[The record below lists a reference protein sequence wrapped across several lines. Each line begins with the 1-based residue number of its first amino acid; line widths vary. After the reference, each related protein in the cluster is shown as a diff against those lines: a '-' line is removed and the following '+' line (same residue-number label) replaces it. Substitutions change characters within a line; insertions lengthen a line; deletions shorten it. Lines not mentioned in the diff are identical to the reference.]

1 MSLHTVRRGFDI
13 PLAGAP
19 AADGRAPETRIPS
32 RIALLGA
39 DYPGMRPTMRVGVG
53 DGVSRGTIL
62 FEDKKTPG
70 VRFTAPLA
78 GRVAAIHRG
87 ERRAFQSLVLDL
99 APEERAGRAGDG
111 PAASGWSGRHPEAL
125 DADAVRELLLESG
138 QWTALRARPFGRV
151 ANPERRPAAVF
162 VTAADTAPLAPDPVA
177 AVAGREADLGWGLAA
192 VSRLTGGPVFVC
204 SRPGRRLP
212 VEEGGRVRHEEFS
225 GPHPAGTPGLHIH
238 RLSPVRRGVEAWHL
252 DAQDLASIGRLFRAG
267 AGDGFRVVSL
277 GGPPVRRPAFLRV
290 PLGAAAEEV
299 AAPGLEPDAAPG
311 KDAARPG
318 TGAPERRVISG
329 SLLSGRA
336 AAGEERGYLG
346 RYHRQVTVLDE
357 DRRRRLLGWLA
368 PGPRALSVS
377 RAFLSALLP
386 GRPRRL
392 TTGTHG
398 SRRAIVPVGVY
409 ERVMA
414 FDIPPVFLLR
424 ALLAEDLERA
434 EELGALELV
443 EEDLGLLTFACP
455 AKNDYAPALRRVLD
469 TLEKE
474 G

>member
-53 DGVSRGTIL
+53 DAVSRGTIL

-151 ANPERRPAAVF
+151 ANPERRPAALF

-192 VSRLTGGPVFVC
+192 ISRLTAGPVFVC

-212 VEEGGRVRHEEFS
+212 VEAGGRVRHEEFS

-267 AGDGFRVVSL
+267 AGDGFRVVL
-277 GGPPVRRPAFLRV
+277 ARRPS
-290 PLGAAAEEV
+290 GAAAGV
-299 AAPGLEPDAAPG
+299 PACPAGGGRRRSGGAGPRTGRRSGQGIRPPGNGCAGAPGHFRLAPF
-311 KDAARPG
+311 
-318 TGAPERRVISG
+318 
-329 SLLSGRA
+329 RA
-336 AAGEERGYLG
+336 
-346 RYHRQVTVLDE
+346 
-357 DRRRRLLGWLA
+357 RRRRGGTGLPRPLPTGRSRCSTKTGGGVCSAGWHRVPA
-368 PGPRALSVS
+368 PS
-377 RAFLSALLP
+377 R
-386 GRPRRL
+386 
-392 TTGTHG
+392 
-398 SRRAIVPVGVY
+398 
-409 ERVMA
+409 
-414 FDIPPVFLLR
+414 
-424 ALLAEDLERA
+424 
-434 EELGALELV
+434 
-443 EEDLGLLTFACP
+443 
-455 AKNDYAPALRRVLD
+455 
-469 TLEKE
+469 
-474 G
+474 